1 MPTQA
6 VHASMAYPIQVAGCE
21 VRGREWS
28 FGPSFEPAMTPTQLA
43 AVSFDGPHGPP
54 SELRPTIIPDPGGSG
69 QGSSDRSDAE
79 VSLVRQLS
87 CRDDGRGLVVRGGG
101 AVNEEDYTAALNEL
115 YRSIGELDEP
125 DLLQSVVLA
134 STEGRT
140 GRIRMLRAMQA
151 LRREYET
158 RSARAE
164 RVLSRLNEVVRT
176 DAGGEVQGIS
186 IVIDEDVK
194 SPLARSVDVT
204 AEGRQL
210 DEIVDLLTDL
220 MNDVEADDDS
230 R

>member
-1 MPTQA
+1 M
-6 VHASMAYPIQVAGCE
+6 
-21 VRGREWS
+21 
-28 FGPSFEPAMTPTQLA
+28 
-43 AVSFDGPHGPP
+43 
-54 SELRPTIIPDPGGSG
+54 
-69 QGSSDRSDAE
+69 
-79 VSLVRQLS
+79 
-87 CRDDGRGLVVRGGG
+87 
-101 AVNEEDYTAALNEL
+101 NEEDYTAALNEL